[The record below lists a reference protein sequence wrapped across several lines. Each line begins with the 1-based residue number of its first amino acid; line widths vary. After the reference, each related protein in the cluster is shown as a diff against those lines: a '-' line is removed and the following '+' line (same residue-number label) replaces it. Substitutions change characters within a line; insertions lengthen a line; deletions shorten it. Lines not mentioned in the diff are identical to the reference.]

1 MNLRNIFSILMFI
14 SFMLVVVACGIGNID
29 ERRGTASAPTYTPA
43 PVQTTKPLSTDTP
56 LPTPTPQIIIKEIV
70 ATAIPTPTSFP
81 IPTQLPLPTPTPL
94 PTSTVI
100 ANWSTISA
108 GNWHTIALKS
118 DGTLW
123 SWGWGRN
130 DFGS

>member
-1 MNLRNIFSILMFI
+1 MFMF
-14 SFMLVVVACGIGNID
+14 FMLVVVACGIGNID
-29 ERRGTASAPTYTPA
+29 ERRGTTSAPTYTPS
-43 PVQTTKPLSTDTP
+43 PVQTTKPLPANTS
-56 LPTPTPQIIIKEIV
+56 LSTPTPQVIIREV
-70 ATAIPTPTSFP
+70 VVTATTKPLPANT
-81 IPTQLPLPTPTPL
+81 PLPTPTPL